1 MNKKNFAKMNNQE
14 FKDAVIQLGG
24 TPTEVFENNELAS
37 LFLPILKN
45 DFNICDNYIPN
56 TIDEKYKINFS
67 ILAGFDENYEEAAL
81 TDYENYTTGETTI
94 SYFNGG
100 HFFIKDS

>member
-56 TIDEKYKINFS
+56 TIDEKYKINF
-67 ILAGFDENYEEAAL
+67 
-81 TDYENYTTGETTI
+81 
-94 SYFNGG
+94 
-100 HFFIKDS
+100 